1 MGAID
6 IVIIV
11 SVVLMLGI
19 AGYFVYLVFFD
30 KSNKDLDNLISS
42 KKKESKEPSNTNL
55 EAADLENQSVGSID
69 KKEVEEKNV
78 IKKWD
83 EGSKT
88 FIYYKF
94 NRSFIARL
102 IQSSDE
108 IKLYYSFLKNEI
120 LSYKNV
126 NSKIS
131 WKHEIFRVGKASVI
145 LIRIKGKKL
154 CLYFDLDTQDYID
167 SKYKVEFQTNSQI
180 KKELTCLYR
189 VNNSL
194 RCSYAKE
201 LIQIVM
207 KKYGI
212 GKEYN
217 STYNYA
223 SQFPFEDND
232 TLVQK
237 GLIRLKKMTKK

>member
-19 AGYFVYLVFFD
+19 AGYFVYLVFLD

-108 IKLYYSFLKNEI
+108 IKFFIVYSVTASFDICLATSLKCAMGSSNCFF
-120 LSYKNV
+120 K
-126 NSKIS
+126 
-131 WKHEIFRVGKASVI
+131 
-145 LIRIKGKKL
+145 
-154 CLYFDLDTQDYID
+154 
-167 SKYKVEFQTNSQI
+167 
-180 KKELTCLYR
+180 
-189 VNNSL
+189 SL
-194 RCSYAKE
+194 
-201 LIQIVM
+201 
-207 KKYGI
+207 
-212 GKEYN
+212 
-217 STYNYA
+217 
-223 SQFPFEDND
+223 
-232 TLVQK
+232 
-237 GLIRLKKMTKK
+237 